1 MARGWQGIKPCLP
14 VLITEYGTTE
24 YLIRRVPMISV
35 IPVENGSGTFNVL
48 GIDEGMF
55 CLQGNLTLKQ
65 LKELRNEINKAI
77 KEAAHK
83 S

>member
-1 MARGWQGIKPCLP
+1 
-14 VLITEYGTTE
+14 
-24 YLIRRVPMISV
+24 MISV

-48 GIDEGMF
+48 GIEEGMF